1 LDTIGIAGFSHDFGS
16 LDGKHSI
23 VAQVFDAFGN
33 NPSAS
38 AFNKIVILLAQVF
51 PIMVKTPTKRKGLT
65 DKLNTTMSEISNDL
79 LIRSRREKDMDVSD
93 TEAGKSIIGLLST
106 ISNAIMRLWVLID
119 TIMTMTVKAEDQDAE
134 LHLSGEEVLAQVR
147 G

>member
-1 LDTIGIAGFSHDFGS
+1 
-16 LDGKHSI
+16 
-23 VAQVFDAFGN
+23 
-33 NPSAS
+33 
-38 AFNKIVILLAQVF
+38 
-51 PIMVKTPTKRKGLT
+51 MVKIPTKRRVLIK
-65 DKLNTTMSEISNDL
+65 KLNNTMGEISNDL

-106 ISNAIMRLWVLID
+106 ISNAIMSPLID
-119 TIMTMTVKAEDQDAE
+119 IIMTTIVKSEDQDAE